1 MVVPYSAGGPTDVV
15 ARMLAIPMGKSLG
28 QTVIVENT
36 VGAGGTIAPTRVAKA
51 APNGYTI
58 LIHHMGMATA
68 PALYKKLNYD
78 PLKDFE
84 YIGQVL
90 DVPMTLLSR
99 KDFPASTYPEL
110 LAYVKAN
117 KDKVTLANA
126 GVGAV
131 SQLCGLLFMNQIGVQ
146 LTTVPYKGAGPA
158 LNDLMGGQVD
168 LLCDQTTQTAPV
180 IKDGNRVKVFG
191 VTTPKRLSSMPNI
204 PTLDEQGLKGFDV
217 RVWHGVYAPK
227 GTPPAVIEKLN
238 VALRAALQD
247 DMVKHRLAE
256 LSSEIVPLEKQTSGK
271 PAHAPRGGGGEVGQ
285 GDPCGRRAG
294 GLRFS
299 LGRARSASAAFRR
312 KAGAVAARTGPCSGA
327 VGIAVLDGPARR
339 GGALRQPRTRA
350 PAHRRK
356 GCPKA
361 RPRRSRRCP
370 MSRDGSRGCGLR

>member
-1 MVVPYSAGGPTDVV
+1 VNATKTWKLKALIAASAGACLLAAASPAAAQAAWPDKPVVMVVPYSAGGPTDVV
-15 ARMLAIPMGKSLG
+15 ARMLAVPMGKSLG
-28 QTVIVENT
+28 QTVVVENT

-84 YIGQVL
+84 YIGQVM

-99 KDFPASTYPEL
+99 KDFPANNFKEL
-110 LAYVKAN
+110 LAYVKTN
-117 KDKVTLANA
+117 KDKVSLANA
-126 GVGAV
+126 GIGAV
-131 SQLCGLLFMNQIGVQ
+131 SQLCGMLFAHQIGVQ

-180 IKDGNRVKVFG
+180 IKDGQRVKVFG
-191 VTTPKRLSSMPNI
+191 VTTPKRLSSMPDI

-217 RVWHGVYAPK
+217 KVWHGVYAPK

-247 DMVKHRLAE
+247 DNVKKRFAE
-256 LSSEIVPLEKQTSGK
+256 LSTEAVPMEKVT
-271 PAHAPRGGGGEVGQ
+271 PE
-285 GDPCGRRAG
+285 
-294 GLRFS
+294 
-299 LGRARSASAAFRR
+299 
-312 KAGAVAARTGPCSGA
+312 
-327 VGIAVLDGPARR
+327 
-339 GGALRQPRTRA
+339 ALRSHLAAEIEKWGKVIRA
-350 PAHRRK
+350 A
-356 GCPKA
+356 GVQA
-361 RPRRSRRCP
+361 
-370 MSRDGSRGCGLR
+370 D